1 MGRHDREHG
10 KVLDAIGTLVVGA
23 LMLCAA
29 RDAFAAPLPRTRPI
43 LDFTPGDRV
52 LCLVDSSEGVTAER
66 NPLAAAIAPAIA
78 RLGLQVRWHDIAQSG
93 LPSLQALEGVR
104 AVVTGFLDGA
114 MAGAA
119 RYPEFVR
126 TVVARGVRFVIIGNY
141 GAWQEGGP
149 DGPFVASE
157 IVNSAF
163 AALGVR
169 YRARWTSDP
178 SLFTVEVA
186 DPAIGPARDLRPDA
200 IRHFYQFDAIRD
212 DVRVLVAARRTDA
225 PPGHERPSA
234 PVFTSATGAMVLQ
247 RYLSPSD
254 LLQDAGAFR
263 FDAGAFLALALA
275 YTPRDPGTLLV
286 LHDPD
291 TDASREA
298 MKTLRA
304 ASSYTGLPMVGVS
317 LASVSRLRPMDL
329 AAHRGVVLAF
339 DQVRAPAGQYLAD
352 LVGAFVRLGGRVAS
366 ILPVSDPDLAR
377 ILGHGRPETGTA
389 NATGLVLREGLFPGT
404 SGLRAGPGS
413 VRWTATRG
421 RPGPGCR
428 VLADSEDAAGAVPL
442 WWRCRVGHG
451 EVSALNAVEFADRAF
466 LGFVIQAV
474 LDAAGTWAMPVLASA
489 VEFVDDCPL
498 PMADRVIPGVGR
510 PDVEFYSN
518 DFYGMLLEAR
528 ERLGMRPTFLAVFS
542 YGDEVRGPFGPP
554 FAGTTAERALGL
566 ARRIVADD
574 FPVGLHGMNHMSPT
588 LSGGVSRPF
597 DAAGLDEWFASARDA
612 FREVFGPENGPVV
625 FVPPNNFV
633 DAAGKRALVQALPD
647 LRVLSSVFAG
657 SEVETVQDFAVDPDL
672 PGVVDFPRTWAG
684 HVLAGEALVQ
694 MLNGLLA
701 LSVSSHFIHPD
712 DLLDPE
718 RSGGRPWEALRRGF
732 LEGAAEVRRR
742 FPFLRER
749 TVEQAAEDVRRVVSR
764 KLRVIP
770 LGCPTHPPPAACP
783 SPSRPP
789 SPCPPGGTGGLRV
802 ERASGLVA
810 PDVLLVRFPTGCE
823 PRLIE
828 GGSLVSSD
836 PGSGRHHVRMEAR
849 VLEME
854 CAQSPSETRR
864 DP

>member
-1 MGRHDREHG
+1 MGVGVGELRDF
-10 KVLDAIGTLVVGA
+10 DAFEWRMDVPMGHRIKMRSRIPAFASLVVG
-23 LMLCAA
+23 LLSHP
-29 RDAFAAPLPRTRPI
+29 AFASPLPRTRPI
-43 LDFTPGDRV
+43 PDLSPGDRV
-52 LCLVDSSEGVTAER
+52 LCLVDSSEGVTVEH
-66 NPLAAAIAPAIA
+66 NPLATAIAPAMA
-78 RLGLQVRWHDIAQSG
+78 RLGLQVGWHDIARGG
-93 LPSLQALEGVR
+93 LPSLEALAGVR

-114 MAGAA
+114 MAEAA

-126 TVVARGVRFVIIGNY
+126 AVVARGVRFVIVGNY

-149 DGPFVASE
+149 DGPFVTPE
-157 IVNSAF
+157 TVNSAF
-163 AALGVR
+163 ESLGVR
-169 YRARWTSDP
+169 YRARWTADP

-186 DPAIGPARDLRPDA
+186 DPAVGPTRDLRSDA

-212 DVRVLVAARRTDA
+212 DVRVLVAARRTDD
-225 PPGHERPSA
+225 PPGPAGLSA
-234 PVFTSATGAMVLQ
+234 PVFTSATGAMVLS

-254 LLQDAGAFR
+254 LLDDPGAFR
-263 FDAGAFLALALA
+263 FDAGAFLGLALA
-275 YTPRDPGTLLV
+275 YAPRDPGTLLV

-298 MKTLRA
+298 VETLRA
-304 ASSYTGLPMVGVS
+304 ASSYTGLPMVGVP
-317 LASVSRLRPMDL
+317 LASASRLRLMDL
-329 AAHRGVVLAF
+329 ATHTGVVLAL
-339 DQVRAPAGQYLAD
+339 DQVRAPAGRYLAD
-352 LVGAFVRLGGRVAS
+352 LLGAFVRQGGRVAS
-366 ILPVSDPDLAR
+366 VLPVSDPDLAR
-377 ILGHGRPETGTA
+377 VLGDEGPGPGTA
-389 NATGLVLREGLFPGT
+389 HATGLILRDGLFPGA

-421 RPGPGCR
+421 RPGRGCR
-428 VLADSEDAAGAVPL
+428 VLAESEDPSGAVPL
-442 WWRCRVGHG
+442 WWRCRVGQG

-498 PMADRVIPGVGR
+498 PMAERVIPGVGR

-518 DFYGMLLEAR
+518 DFYGMILEAR
-528 ERLGMRPTFLAVFS
+528 ERFGMRPTFLAVFS
-542 YGDEVRGPFGPP
+542 YGDEVRSPFGPP
-554 FAGTTAERALGL
+554 FAGTTAERALAL

-574 FPVGLHGMNHMSPT
+574 FPVGLHGMNHLSPA

-597 DAAGLDEWFASARDA
+597 PDAAGLDEWFASARDA

-633 DAAGKRALVQALPD
+633 DTAGKRALGRVFPD

-694 MLNGLLA
+694 MVNGLLA

-718 RSGGRPWEALRRGF
+718 RSGGRPWAALRRGF

-742 FPFLRER
+742 FPFLREQ
-749 TVEQAAEDVRRVVSR
+749 TVEEAAEDLRRLLAREPRVVPR
-764 KLRVIP
+764 
-770 LGCPTHPPPAACP
+770 
-783 SPSRPP
+783 
-789 SPCPPGGTGGLRV
+789 GTGGLHV
-802 ERASGLVA
+802 ERASGRA
-810 PDVLLVRFPTGCE
+810 DPDTLLVRFPPGCR
-823 PRLIE
+823 PRVLD
-828 GGSLVSSD
+828 GGTLVSSD
-836 PGSGRHHVRMEAR
+836 PDSGRHHVRMEAR
-849 VLEME
+849 VLDIE
-854 CAQSPSETRR
+854 CANPPPRR
-864 DP
+864 DS